1 MIERSTVAEDRNH
14 SSCLTLSPEG
24 QYILGVLDTAP
35 GSSDDVTPV
44 LPVSR
49 TGKWIVVAVLFLALF
64 LRVAVTFESRS
75 DYRPE
80 TDARH
85 FDLIATSLANG
96 DGYGDAVIPVE
107 AVGPS
112 ALRAPLYPVSLA
124 AVYAVFG
131 DHDWTAG
138 RLANAALG
146 TLLVAMIGL
155 VAALLWTRRIAFVAM
170 AIAAVHPTLVLVG
183 SSLNLEPLLVTLS
196 LATLAAA
203 LYYRRSPRGLALP
216 IVTGVLL
223 GLSILTRELGFILL
237 LPVAWLLWTAR
248 PYPKRS
254 TPTEPGRWSRAALTA
269 PVVAV
274 LAAFVVVIPWTIV
287 NYVRL
292 DSFVPVTTSS
302 GYGLAGTYNE
312 TARANRAEWIGPDFD
327 PETAAIINNID
338 DPTEVNIDKRLRTA
352 TIDFIKEHPTYPVEV
367 AFWNSVR
374 LFDLDGGDYN
384 RSIAPFVPYP
394 GWLTKLSIVA
404 SFGILILAIIG
415 AFFRAAR
422 RVPLAVW
429 AIPVLTY
436 VFMVIT
442 LPASIRYR
450 ASLEPFF
457 VLLAALPVAAVLDRV
472 LARRA
477 AAAPE
482 PSPTITA

>member
-1 MIERSTVAEDRNH
+1 MSAPFADRR
-14 SSCLTLSPEG
+14 
-24 QYILGVLDTAP
+24 YILGVLDTAT
-35 GSSDDVTPV
+35 GSSDDGAPV

-49 TGKWIVVAVLFLALF
+49 TGKWLVVAVLFLALF

-75 DYRPE
+75 DYVPQ

-96 DGYGDAVIPVE
+96 DGYGDAVVPVE

-112 ALRAPLYPVSLA
+112 ALRAPLYPFSLA
-124 AVYAVFG
+124 AVYVVFG

-155 VAALLWTRRIAFVAM
+155 VAALLFSRRIAFVAM

-196 LATLAAA
+196 MATLAVA
-203 LYYRRSPRGLALP
+203 LFYRRSPRGLALP
-216 IVTGVLL
+216 VAAGVLL
-223 GLSILTRELGFILL
+223 GLTILTRELGFLLL
-237 LPVAWLLWTAR
+237 LPIAWLLWTGR
-248 PYPKRS
+248 PRF
-254 TPTEPGRWSRAALTA
+254 SRHALMP

-274 LAAFVVVIPWTIV
+274 VAAFVVVVPWTIV

-292 DSFVPVTTSS
+292 DAFVPVTTSS

-327 PETAAIINNID
+327 PETAAIIAGID
-338 DPTEVNIDKRLRTA
+338 DPTEANIDKELRSA
-352 TIDFIKEHPTYPVEV
+352 SIDFVREHPTYPVEV
-367 AFWNSVR
+367 AFWNTVR

-394 GWLTKLSIVA
+394 GWLTKISIVA
-404 SFGILILAIIG
+404 SFGLLILAIIG

-457 VLLAALPVAAVLDRV
+457 ILLASLPVAAVLERV
-472 LARRA
+472 LDRRS